1 MGRQRWRREP
11 AMRRLHLSFWD
22 LVPAAAAVGLLA
34 LWRLWASDLPGRVP
48 VHWGPRGVNRWEAPG
63 QVVGAGLAL
72 AGGIWLLM
80 ALLDHLPRWFGDA
93 RMQRYAGMLLP
104 VRVLAPTGL
113 IALFGFLLA
122 QPRMGQQALGLGIG
136 AMMLANLGG
145 VVLMM
150 LRVPEAV
157 PVDSPGSGPHAGT
170 GRPED
175 WKGGL
180 FYAAPSDPRLLV
192 PKLDGLGWTVNLGQP
207 RGRWLF
213 GLLVGLPL
221 LLVGLLLAF

>member
-1 MGRQRWRREP
+1 
-11 AMRRLHLSFWD
+11 MRRFHLSSWD
-22 LVPAAAAVGLLA
+22 LAPLLAAAALLV
-34 LWRLWASDLPGRVP
+34 LWQLWAPDLPERVP

-63 QVVGAGLAL
+63 QVVAAGLAL

-93 RMQRYAGMLLP
+93 GMRRYAGMLLP
-104 VRVLAPTGL
+104 IRVLAPTGL
-113 IALFGFLLA
+113 IALFAFLLA

-150 LRVPEAV
+150 LRLPEAE
-157 PVDSPGSGPHAGT
+157 PGAAPDACPPAGT

-180 FYAAPSDPRLLV
+180 FYVAPSDPRLLV

-207 RGRWLF
+207 KGRWLF
-213 GLLVGLPL
+213 AALVGLPL
-221 LLVGLLLAF
+221 LLVGLLLAL